1 MIIKKNIEIALSLK
15 YLSNSWKSLEMP
27 LISCEIN
34 LNLTCHQNTLFL
46 IEHVKQLYVLVVTL
60 SSQANAK
67 LLQLLQQP
75 KSSFKRTMD
84 QSKHQ

>member
-46 IEHVKQLYVLVVTL
+46 IEH
-60 SSQANAK
+60 AK
-67 LLQLLQQP
+67 
-75 KSSFKRTMD
+75 
-84 QSKHQ
+84 